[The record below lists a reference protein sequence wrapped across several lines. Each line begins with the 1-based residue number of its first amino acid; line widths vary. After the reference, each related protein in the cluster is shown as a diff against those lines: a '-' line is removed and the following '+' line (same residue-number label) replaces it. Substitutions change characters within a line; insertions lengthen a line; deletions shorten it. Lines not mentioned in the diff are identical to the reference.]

1 MALAGLTACAQPP
14 ATPAPE
20 ARKEKSAMT
29 ATPSASID
37 ATATPEQ
44 AADAAAAAADRAAET
59 ASHAAPP
66 AKTER
71 VPSPPVQLTQSP
83 ALATEELRARVL
95 KLIESLKAV
104 RDTEPS
110 HVAQALGVPLGPDPE
125 DAESQL
131 AEGQLTGGGR
141 YSVSVDTLYP
151 GTPGQ
156 HVEIHWTPA
165 GWKGDPR
172 KPENALPTCSLDFQP
187 LSDDIAALGYSRSKN
202 APHLKEAWSFRKDV
216 PANNIT
222 FYLVVTLY
230 RAVDAAN
237 PKGRPCVLSVEIDAD
252 DAEVRHG

>member
-1 MALAGLTACAQPP
+1 MTAPS
-14 ATPAPE
+14 PE
-20 ARKEKSAMT
+20 AFDS
-29 ATPSASID
+29 
-37 ATATPEQ
+37 TATPER
-44 AADAAAAAADRAAET
+44 AADAAAAAADRAAEA
-59 ASHAAPP
+59 ASRTTSP
-66 AKTER
+66 AKTGR
-71 VPSPPVQLTQSP
+71 APSSPVQLTQGP
-83 ALATEELRARVL
+83 ALASEELRARVL
-95 KLIESLKAV
+95 KLIESLKAA

-110 HVAQALGVPLGPDPE
+110 HVAQVLGTPLGPDPE
-125 DAESQL
+125 DAESRL
-131 AEGQLTGGGR
+131 VEGPLTGGGR

-216 PANNIT
+216 PANNIA

-230 RAVDAAN
+230 RAADAAD

-252 DAEVRHG
+252 DAEVGRG

>member
-1 MALAGLTACAQPP
+1 MTAPS
-14 ATPAPE
+14 PE
-20 ARKEKSAMT
+20 AFDSTAM
-29 ATPSASID
+29 
-37 ATATPEQ
+37 PER
-44 AADAAAAAADRAAET
+44 AAAAAAAAADRAAEL
-59 ASHAAPP
+59 ASRTTSP
-66 AKTER
+66 AKTGR
-71 VPSPPVQLTQSP
+71 APSSPVQLTQGP
-83 ALATEELRARVL
+83 ALASEELRARVL
-95 KLIESLKAV
+95 KLIESLKAA
-104 RDTEPS
+104 RYTEPS
-110 HVAQALGVPLGPDPE
+110 HVAQVLGTPLGPDPE

-131 AEGQLTGGGR
+131 VEGPLTGGGR

-202 APHLKEAWSFRKDV
+202 AAHLKEAWSFRKDV
-216 PANNIT
+216 PANNIA

-230 RAVDAAN
+230 RAVDAAE

-252 DAEVRHG
+252 DAEVGRG